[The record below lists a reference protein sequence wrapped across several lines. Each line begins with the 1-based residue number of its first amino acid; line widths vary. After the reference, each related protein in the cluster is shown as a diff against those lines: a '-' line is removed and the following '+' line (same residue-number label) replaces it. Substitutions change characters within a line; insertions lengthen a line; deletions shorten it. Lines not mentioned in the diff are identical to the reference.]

1 MSIWLDK
8 KSSKVCDSLDR
19 DIECDVLIIGGGIAG
34 VSILYEL
41 LDSGLN
47 VVLVEKNK
55 VGEGV
60 SSRTT
65 GKLTFLQDT
74 IYGDLEKTYGRDV
87 SKLYYESQKYAIDR
101 VKEIVNKEKIDCN
114 LVNED
119 SYLFTDKHIEKI
131 DKEKMLL
138 ESFGVEVFNRESLP
152 DGLEFER
159 GISVDNT
166 YTFHPVKYIN
176 ALKDKCTR
184 RFQIYENTRIVK
196 IDKKEEYFSYTDD
209 CKIKSKIV
217 IVAMHYP
224 YFLFPFLMPL
234 RVSLEKSYLSAY
246 KVKENLHFSA
256 INIDKPS
263 ISIRYYDNYKL
274 VLSNSH
280 KLGFNNN
287 DKNNFEGLKYKLPKT
302 PYKVWSNKDIMT
314 SDGLGYIGLINDG
327 MYLVTGFN
335 TWGMTNGI
343 LSGIIIK
350 DLVLN
355 KYNRYSELFSPKRKL
370 KYKDLINYPINIF
383 SSVKA
388 MIDTKVVKNKTW
400 YSDRVWFGVRDGIN
414 VAVYID
420 DLGNEHVVRNLCPH
434 LKCSLLFNEEE
445 KTWDCPCH
453 GSRFNIDGKC
463 IEGPSNYDISI

>member
-1 MSIWLDK
+1 
-8 KSSKVCDSLDR
+8 
-19 DIECDVLIIGGGIAG
+19 
-34 VSILYEL
+34 
-41 LDSGLN
+41 
-47 VVLVEKNK
+47 
-55 VGEGV
+55 
-60 SSRTT
+60 
-65 GKLTFLQDT
+65 
-74 IYGDLEKTYGRDV
+74 
-87 SKLYYESQKYAIDR
+87 
-101 VKEIVNKEKIDCN
+101 
-114 LVNED
+114 
-119 SYLFTDKHIEKI
+119 
-131 DKEKMLL
+131 
-138 ESFGVEVFNRESLP
+138 
-152 DGLEFER
+152 
-159 GISVDNT
+159 
-166 YTFHPVKYIN
+166 
-176 ALKDKCTR
+176 
-184 RFQIYENTRIVK
+184 
-196 IDKKEEYFSYTDD
+196 
-209 CKIKSKIV
+209 
-217 IVAMHYP
+217 MHYP

-263 ISIRYYDNYKL
+263 ISIRYYNNYKL

-287 DKNNFEGLKYKLPKT
+287 DKNNFEGLKYKLPKR

-414 VAVYID
+414 VAVYVD
-420 DLGNEHVVRNLCPH
+420 DFGREHVVRNLCPH

-453 GSRFNIDGKC
+453 GSRFDIDGKC